1 MPSASLRNALP
12 DAVLWDMD
20 GTLVDT
26 EPLWNEVQRRLV
38 LAHGGT
44 WTEELA
50 ASLVGQALDVG
61 ARRLQAAG
69 LDLPVEEIIADTM
82 AEVSRGVAE
91 STPWRPGAREL
102 LTELGE
108 AGVPCALVTMSHA
121 PLARTLLEAAPAGV
135 LGLAV
140 TGDEVSRG
148 KPDPEA
154 YHLALT
160 RLTERHPEI
169 DPARCL
175 AVEDSPVGVR
185 AAMAAGLT
193 TVGVPSVLPLDPD
206 AATVQWETL
215 AGRTAADLAALLPAG
230 DTTDAALAPA
240 PIADA
245 PYDAAPAPSHA
256 TGADDDDAA
265 TAAARPGTACPAP

>member
-1 MPSASLRNALP
+1 MPSASPRNALP

-44 WTEELA
+44 WSEDLA

-61 ARRLQAAG
+61 ARNLQAAG
-69 LDLPVEEIIADTM
+69 LDLPVEEIIEVTM
-82 AEVSRGVAE
+82 AEVSRGVADA
-91 STPWRPGAREL
+91 TPWRPGALEL

-121 PLARTLLEAAPAGV
+121 PLARTLLDAAPAGV

-154 YHLALT
+154 YRLALT
-160 RLTERHPEI
+160 RLTERHRGI

-206 AATVQWETL
+206 AATVQWDTL

-230 DTTDAALAPA
+230 DATGVGSAPTGAAPDPTGAHN
-240 PIADA
+240 DD
-245 PYDAAPAPSHA
+245 DAAPAAS
-256 TGADDDDAA
+256 
-265 TAAARPGTACPAP
+265 RPRAVCPAP

>member
-1 MPSASLRNALP
+1 MPSASHRNALP

-26 EPLWNEVQRRLV
+26 EPLWNGVQRRLV
-38 LAHGGT
+38 AAHGGT
-44 WTEELA
+44 WTDELA

-69 LDLPVEEIIADTM
+69 LDLPEEEIIAVTM
-82 AEVSRGVAE
+82 EEVARGVAAD
-91 STPWRPGAREL
+91 TPWRPGARQL
-102 LTELGE
+102 LVELGE

-121 PLARTLLEAAPAGV
+121 PLAQTLLDVAPAGV
-135 LGLAV
+135 LELSV

-154 YHLALT
+154 YTLALS
-160 RLTERHPEI
+160 RLRARHRDL
-169 DPARCL
+169 DPARCV

-206 AATVQWETL
+206 AATVRWDTL
-215 AGRTAADLAALLPAG
+215 AGRTVADLAAVLPG
-230 DTTDAALAPA
+230 
-240 PIADA
+240 
-245 PYDAAPAPSHA
+245 
-256 TGADDDDAA
+256 
-265 TAAARPGTACPAP
+265 AAAGSAADSS

>member
-1 MPSASLRNALP
+1 MPSASHRNALP

-38 LAHGGT
+38 AAHGGT
-44 WTEELA
+44 WSEELA

-69 LDLPVEEIIADTM
+69 LDLPVDEIIAVTM
-82 AEVSRGVAE
+82 AEVARGVAAE
-91 STPWRPGAREL
+91 TPWRPGAREL

-121 PLARTLLEAAPAGV
+121 PLADTLLEVAPAGV
-135 LGLAV
+135 LELSV
-140 TGDEVSRG
+140 TGDQVSRG

-154 YHLALT
+154 YALALD
-160 RLTERHPEI
+160 RLRARHPDI

-193 TVGVPSVLPLDPD
+193 TVGVPSVLPLAPD
-206 AATVQWETL
+206 AATVQWDTL
-215 AGRTAADLAALLPAG
+215 AGRTAADLAAVLP
-230 DTTDAALAPA
+230 TTR
-240 PIADA
+240 
-245 PYDAAPAPSHA
+245 SS
-256 TGADDDDAA
+256 
-265 TAAARPGTACPAP
+265 AARPPATAS

>member
-1 MPSASLRNALP
+1 MPSASHRNALP

-26 EPLWNEVQRRLV
+26 EPLWNRVQRRLV
-38 LAHGGT
+38 AEHGGT

-69 LDLPVEEIIADTM
+69 LDLPVDEIIAVTM
-82 AEVSRGVAE
+82 AEVARGVAE
-91 STPWRPGAREL
+91 APPWRPGALEL

-121 PLARTLLEAAPAGV
+121 PLARTLLDAAPALA

-154 YHLALT
+154 YRLALA
-160 RLTERHPEI
+160 RLTDRHRGT

-206 AATVQWETL
+206 AATVQWDTL
-215 AGRTAADLAALLPAG
+215 AGRTAADLAAVLPG
-230 DTTDAALAPA
+230 RDAAES
-240 PIADA
+240 
-245 PYDAAPAPSHA
+245 AAAG
-256 TGADDDDAA
+256 TGA
-265 TAAARPGTACPAP
+265 P